1 LSQIFATAEPA
12 VAGCKLKKVY
22 EGESHVS
29 LPVFFATDRAQ
40 VVTTK
45 KDLDYKKQII
55 YPLDAISYGFK
66 RMDSTCTLPDN
77 MEYLSK
83 CGWLVYPVGIK
94 QKDREGFVLE
104 SNCEVSHAISS
115 FDEMVARVK
124 GNLEASPKKEIVIYV
139 HGCCLNF
146 QESMQQAADLASSVK
161 VPVIAYS
168 WGCSLGYAGS
178 NMAYPRTQERFNK
191 FLVQMLTA
199 FPKEK
204 ISVVSSSIGTQLVYN
219 FCLQRRPEDYGN
231 RGIDELIF
239 SRADLDD
246 VVFKSQLESI
256 VRHSKK
262 LIVYVSKNDFQIN
275 VSGTLRWFFF
285 PTQHGE
291 RAGHLRAGLQI
302 EPSLTVLDVSPLRMG
317 HVIPY
322 ESVADILEHNGEVP
336 TDTRLYQYRHEED
349 NLYRV
354 HPQKNMFEHSAS
366 KPSKSKRRAC
376 KGCQDRLS
384 KGVLIS
390 R

>member
-1 LSQIFATAEPA
+1 
-12 VAGCKLKKVY
+12 
-22 EGESHVS
+22 
-29 LPVFFATDRAQ
+29 
-40 VVTTK
+40 
-45 KDLDYKKQII
+45 
-55 YPLDAISYGFK
+55 
-66 RMDSTCTLPDN
+66 
-77 MEYLSK
+77 
-83 CGWLVYPVGIK
+83 
-94 QKDREGFVLE
+94 
-104 SNCEVSHAISS
+104 
-115 FDEMVARVK
+115 
-124 GNLEASPKKEIVIYV
+124 
-139 HGCCLNF
+139 
-146 QESMQQAADLASSVK
+146 
-161 VPVIAYS
+161 
-168 WGCSLGYAGS
+168 
-178 NMAYPRTQERFNK
+178 
-191 FLVQMLTA
+191 MLTA

-336 TDTRLYQYRHEED
+336 TDTRLYQ
-349 NLYRV
+349 
-354 HPQKNMFEHSAS
+354 
-366 KPSKSKRRAC
+366 
-376 KGCQDRLS
+376 
-384 KGVLIS
+384 
-390 R
+390 